1 MSYLKYGTNEY
12 KIYIIENIKIIIEIK
27 EEKNVLYLLFPKI
40 SNWGVSP
47 IKSKLYIKDFV
58 YLSYLLIIN

>member
-27 EEKNVLYLLFPKI
+27 EQKNVLYLLFPKI

-47 IKSKLYIKDFV
+47 IKSKLYIKDLHLFIV
-58 YLSYLLIIN
+58 FINN